1 MPAVPPGLKA
11 EPGAVAELPG
21 VDGKFAQFW
30 LGCPAAMGSSG
41 LLPTSKFIS
50 VVKTE
55 GGCCPLPLLATAFPA
70 DAINEDA
77 TSTPTMFVEACF
89 IAVLP
94 SPVRLPLLTVRK
106 SQWCSARSDDLA
118 LRTTR

>member
-11 EPGAVAELPG
+11 EPGALAEPPG
-21 VDGKFAQFW
+21 VDGKFEQFW
-30 LGCPAAMGSSG
+30 LGCPTALGFSG

-55 GGCCPLPLLATAFPA
+55 GGCPLPLLATAFPA

-77 TSTPTMFVEACF
+77 TSTPTMFAEACF
-89 IAVLP
+89 ITVFP
-94 SPVRLPLLTVRK
+94 SPVRLPLHCKKISMVF
-106 SQWCSARSDDLA
+106 SA
-118 LRTTR
+118 TTSL